1 MDDQQQQFL
10 NEMEEILN
18 AEEPISLDS
27 KLEDMDE
34 WDSIATVA
42 FFALARTNYGKKI
55 NRQAIINAETIRDL
69 FEMIK

>member
-1 MDDQQQQFL
+1 MDDRQQQFL

-27 KLEDMDE
+27 KLEDIDE

-42 FFALARTNYGKKI
+42 FFALARTTYGKKV
-55 NRQAIINAETIRDL
+55 NRQAVIVAKTIGDL